1 MKRLIN
7 LEHIDHI
14 ITEIMLIRAMVT
26 DERTSN
32 RLSALLEFVEI
43 ALLDPDRDIR
53 NEIKRNVYQKI
64 KQAKDQTEAGAWH
77 EVYQNINKAF
87 SRRKENTE

>member
-1 MKRLIN
+1 MKRLVD

-14 ITEIMLIRAMVT
+14 ITELFYIRAMSD
-26 DERTSN
+26 DERVNN
-32 RLSALLEFVEI
+32 RLSELLHFVEEF
-43 ALLDPDRDIR
+43 LLDPDRDIR

>member
-1 MKRLIN
+1 MKRLVD

-14 ITEIMLIRAMVT
+14 ITELFYIRAMSD
-26 DERTSN
+26 DERVNN
-32 RLSALLEFVEI
+32 RLSELLHFVEEF
-43 ALLDPDRDIR
+43 LLDPDRDIR

-87 SRRKENTE
+87 SRRKE

>member
-1 MKRLIN
+1 MKRLID

-14 ITEIMLIRAMVT
+14 ITEIMLIRAMAA

-32 RLSALLEFVEI
+32 RLSALLEFVETT
-43 ALLDPDRDIR
+43 LLDPDRDTR

-87 SRRKENTE
+87 SKE